1 VGCFNLH
8 VQRSGTRSVL
18 LNLCALKPCLSSQD
32 RRRQERGKKQAKEDT
47 WRDKYNKEE
56 RKKKYIVQGQTEKRK
71 ALQAQGKFAS
81 RKKSKT
87 GARDD

>member
-1 VGCFNLH
+1 MD
-8 VQRSGTRSVL
+8 RSGPWLS
-18 LNLCALKPCLSSQD
+18 LCAPRSPPFVDDPSPSQD
-32 RRRQERGKKQAKEDT
+32 RRRLERGKKQAKEDA

-81 RKKSKT
+81 RKKAKT
-87 GARDD
+87 GGRDD